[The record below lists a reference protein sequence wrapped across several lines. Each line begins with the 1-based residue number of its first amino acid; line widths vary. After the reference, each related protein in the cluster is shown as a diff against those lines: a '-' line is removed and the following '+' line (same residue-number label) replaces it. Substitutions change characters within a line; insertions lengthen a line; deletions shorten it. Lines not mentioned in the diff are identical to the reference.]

1 MKPQAQAKLLIAKF
15 ANQHKSYTRAEPPTL
30 DLESTR
36 QEHFTTTFSSY
47 PISEAHF
54 VMRRGDDGPDQDSSR
69 SPLLH
74 VCVWNEQRQCVY
86 VCVEEWLSLCGF
98 SSRVWLD
105 RKMGK
110 AYRVR
115 SHKSERKGEGHPHRP
130 FYFSFVPILPP
141 TPAMHMISILH
152 IPKISL
158 CQVNLGR
165 FM

>member
-74 VCVWNEQRQCVY
+74 VCV
-86 VCVEEWLSLCGF
+86 
-98 SSRVWLD
+98 
-105 RKMGK
+105 
-110 AYRVR
+110 
-115 SHKSERKGEGHPHRP
+115 
-130 FYFSFVPILPP
+130 
-141 TPAMHMISILH
+141 
-152 IPKISL
+152 
-158 CQVNLGR
+158 
-165 FM
+165 